1 MEQWRPFAFCLV
13 LLVCAGCNRA
23 LGQEKP
29 KVQVNVMNVCTP
41 GTVEQAQLAVALE
54 QIVLR
59 PSFGPDFEVARGR
72 TTGGGVSD
80 WVRLRREFHGDPVL
94 SNVQYLITESG
105 HRVQQKI
112 VFHTK
117 ASGPG
122 ELLQLSLEAETGE
135 GVTAAQVLS
144 SAVAPT
150 RIRLERFGGPSL
162 VLARCPQAEQ
172 GVYEPLFRRAAERFA
187 AYFAALD
194 VKRLAAAEL
203 ESLRRTAPRK

>member
-1 MEQWRPFAFCLV
+1 MLAVCLV
-13 LLVCAGCNRA
+13 LLVCAGANCA

-29 KVQVNVMNVCTP
+29 KVQLNVMNVCTP
-41 GTVEQAQLAVALE
+41 NVAEQAQLAVALE
-54 QIVLR
+54 QITLQ

-72 TTGGGVSD
+72 TTGEGVSD
-80 WVRLRREFHGDPVL
+80 WVRLRREFRRDPVL
-94 SNVQYLITESG
+94 NNVQYLLTESG

-117 ASGPG
+117 ASLQG
-122 ELLQLSLEAETGE
+122 EALQVSLESETGE
-135 GVTAAQVLS
+135 AAAAAQALS
-144 SAVAPT
+144 SPPPPA

-172 GVYEPLFRRAAERFA
+172 SVYEPLFRTAGERFA

-194 VKRLAAAEL
+194 VKRLATAEL
-203 ESLRRTAPRK
+203 ESLHRTAAAPRK